1 MHALKTTRVPNPH
14 RTVDRVTRILEEVLY
29 NPGLGLADLVRA
41 MDTPKS
47 SLHGFMRG
55 LMAKGW
61 LYEDNHRFYL
71 GPAVYGLTLASG
83 NVRAGQVTQADLLTL
98 HDRTGAAVFLGVQA
112 GDDLIY
118 VADAGS
124 DHIVGFEART
134 SIRRRLLVTAGG
146 KALLATRSEADLDA
160 YLRRR
165 LPEEGPLVEAF
176 LSECSGIRKKRIAI
190 NVREGGS
197 RFAIATAIPNR
208 DGQPSATVTIVG
220 RSREL
225 QPRQRELEA
234 LLIDSVDAWAW
245 RTDVARE
252 AI

>member
-1 MHALKTTRVPNPH
+1 MHDLKTTRVPHPH

-29 NPGLGLADLVRA
+29 NPGMALADLVRV
-41 MDTPKS
+41 MDAPKS
-47 SLHGFMRG
+47 SVHGFLRG
-55 LMAKGW
+55 LLAKGW
-61 LYEDNHRFYL
+61 LYEEQHRFYL

-83 NVRAGQVTQADLLTL
+83 NVRAGLVTQSDLLAL
-98 HDRTGAAVFLGVQA
+98 HEQASAAVFLGVHA

-146 KALLATRSEADLDA
+146 KALLATRSDAELEA

-165 LPEEGPLVEAF
+165 QPEERPLIEAF
-176 LSECSGIRKKRIAI
+176 LSERDDIRNKRIAI
-190 NVREGGS
+190 NVRESGS
-197 RFAIATAIPNR
+197 RFAIATTIPNR
-208 DGQPSATVTIVG
+208 DGQPTAALTIVG
-220 RSREL
+220 RSREM

-234 LLIDSVDAWAW
+234 LLIECVDAWSR
-245 RTDVARE
+245 RTGVARE

>member
-1 MHALKTTRVPNPH
+1 MLDLKATRVPHPH

-29 NPGLGLADLVRA
+29 NPGLGLADLVRV

-47 SLHGFMRG
+47 SVHGFLRG

-83 NVRAGQVTQADLLTL
+83 NVRAGLVTHADLLTL
-98 HDRTGAAVFLGVQA
+98 HEKTGAAVFLGVQA

-146 KALLATRSEADLDA
+146 KALLATRSAADLDA

-165 LPEEGPLVEAF
+165 LPEERTLVDAF
-176 LSECSGIRKKRIAI
+176 LSECSDIRKRRVAI
-190 NVREGGS
+190 NVRESGS
-197 RFAIATAIPNR
+197 RFAIATTIPNR
-208 DGQPSATVTIVG
+208 DGLPSAAITIVG
-220 RSREL
+220 RSREM
-225 QPRQRELEA
+225 QPRKRQLEA
-234 LLIDSVDAWAW
+234 LLTDSVDAWAW